1 MRLPSQYVAASMAR
15 LQGSLLPD
23 CSATLRHGDAVGTV
37 TRVGSV
43 ARGED
48 AVQTDSIPEA
58 CRVLAK
64 PSDFPRIAK
73 GEAVEFVNERGESLR
88 VVTSA
93 SADISRSILT
103 VGLSEAFEK
112 CGAAYRGTR
121 RENGRVRNLAFSLN
135 VLTLEDGQTATY
147 TDALA
152 PSYAENYLVA
162 IRAEDWP
169 ETSDPEPS
177 DTIDATSSG
186 VRGLAPVSLKV
197 STVTRHD
204 GWYILQCRTKG

>member
-1 MRLPSQYVAASMAR
+1 MRTPSQYVAASMAK

-23 CSATLRHGDAVGTV
+23 CSATLRHGDEVGTV

-48 AVQTDSIPEA
+48 AVAESDIPEA
-58 CRVLAK
+58 CRVLAN
-64 PSDFPRIAK
+64 PSDFPCMAK
-73 GEAVEFVNERGESLR
+73 GDAVQLFDGGPGESLR

-93 SADISRSILT
+93 TADISRSILT
-103 VGLSEAFEK
+103 VGLSNPFETH
-112 CGAAYRGTR
+112 GAAYRGTR
-121 RENGRVRNLAFSLN
+121 RESGRVRNIAFSLN
-135 VLTLEDGQTATY
+135 VLTLENGRAATY
-147 TDALA
+147 TEALA
-152 PSYAENYLVA
+152 PTYAENYLVA
-162 IRAEDWP
+162 IRVADWL

-177 DTIDATSSG
+177 DSIDAAD
-186 VRGLAPVSLKV
+186 VRGNAPVSLKV